1 MPTLA
6 TKVAI
11 VTGSSRGIGA
21 EIART
26 LAGAGAKVVIN
37 YAGREDAAREVQT
50 SITQAG
56 GEAIIA
62 QADVGH
68 PDGVRSLFDA
78 AIAAYGQVDILI
90 NNAGVILY
98 KKIADTTD
106 EDFDRLLNINVR
118 SVFFGLREASTRL
131 SDGGRVITLSSTT
144 TRLMMPTYGPYLAT
158 KGAVEQ
164 LTRIFAKE
172 VGGRGITAN
181 IVSPGPVNTELF
193 MTGKTPEEVQRLGAM
208 AALGRIG
215 EPEDIARA
223 VLLLVSPDAGWI
235 SGQNVGVNGGFA

>member
-1 MPTLA
+1 MKPLD

-11 VTGSSRGIGA
+11 ITGSSRGIGA

-26 LAGAGAKVVIN
+26 LAGAGAKVIIN
-37 YAGREDAAREVQT
+37 YAGRRDAAEEVRAA
-50 SITQAG
+50 IIAAG
-56 GEAIIA
+56 GEAIVA
-62 QADVGH
+62 QADVSQ

-78 AIAAYGQVDILI
+78 AIERFGQVDILV

-106 EDFDRLLNINVR
+106 EDFDRLIDINVR
-118 SVFFGLREASTRL
+118 SVFYALRQAATRL

-144 TRLMMPTYGPYLAT
+144 TRMMMPTYGPYVAS

-164 LTRIFAKE
+164 LTRVFAKE

-181 IVSPGPVNTELF
+181 IVSPGPVRTELF
-193 MTGKTPEEVQRLGAM
+193 MTGKSEEDVKRFGSLSAM
-208 AALGRIG
+208 GRIG

-235 SGQNVGVNGGFA
+235 TGQNVGANGGLA

>member
-1 MPTLA
+1 MKPLE

-21 EIART
+21 EIAKA

-37 YAGREDAAREVQT
+37 YAGRLDAAEEVRAA
-50 SITQAG
+50 ITEAG
-56 GEAIIA
+56 GEAITA
-62 QADVGH
+62 QADVSH
-68 PDGVRSLFDA
+68 PDGIPSLFDA
-78 AIAAYGQVDILI
+78 AIERFGKVDILV

-106 EDFDRLLNINVR
+106 EDFDRLLNINVK
-118 SVFFGLREASTRL
+118 SVFYGLRQAATRL
-131 SDGGRVITLSSTT
+131 ADGGRVVTLSSTT
-144 TRLMMPTYGPYLAT
+144 TRMMMPTYGPYVAS

-164 LTRIFAKE
+164 LTRVFSKE

-193 MTGKTPEEVQRLGAM
+193 VTGKTEDEIKRIGSM
-208 AALGRIG
+208 AAFGRIG
-215 EPEDIARA
+215 EPEEIARA

-235 SGQNVGVNGGFA
+235 TGQNVGVNGGLA